1 LNLIVLALYGLSW
14 IVFGVT
20 IAVAALLFL
29 RVLLTWLGANPFGRI
44 PYHLTRL
51 TEPMVRPAR
60 QQFGGGRY
68 LRYDLIPLVM
78 GVLIL
83 VTGLFISSMIGQL
96 ANIIGAIGRNVM
108 LGPIASSAM
117 MGELIRLIGLLYVVA
132 IFLRFFL
139 PFFGVGYRNN
149 QARGTAMGDEAESM
163 YMVVDGDVYNGGCCF
178 EYGNMERN
186 SADNGEGAVE
196 AVYFG
201 TCTIWGKGAG
211 TGPWVMGDLEPRLR
225 ALEQQLAA
233 ERRRDRVDRRA
244 AAGRDDA
251 VRRCWR
257 DAGNART
264 LAR

>member
-1 LNLIVLALYGLSW
+1 
-14 IVFGVT
+14 VFGVT

-139 PFFGVGYRNN
+139 PFFGVGYRNKSFHFLF
-149 QARGTAMGDEAESM
+149 AITEPLLKPLRRIFVAGMFDFSPIVAMFIIQILTG
-163 YMVVDGDVYNGGCCF
+163 VL
-178 EYGNMERN
+178 
-186 SADNGEGAVE
+186 ADLVSRSS
-196 AVYFG
+196 
-201 TCTIWGKGAG
+201 W
-211 TGPWVMGDLEPRLR
+211 
-225 ALEQQLAA
+225 
-233 ERRRDRVDRRA
+233 
-244 AAGRDDA
+244 
-251 VRRCWR
+251 
-257 DAGNART
+257 
-264 LAR
+264 